1 MSSAPRAPKVQVKE
15 KARYFQRSAK
25 KEKMLKMYNSG
36 GKLSHEKPDTRI
48 APNRK
53 WFGNNRTITQE
64 ELASFQNA
72 YKEVKDSPNTVIL
85 HRRKL
90 PTTLVEDVVED
101 RKFNLLQ
108 AESFQNTF
116 GKNAQ
121 RRKPNLSVYDLKAM
135 MESAKK
141 EEEDF
146 HTNKTLKKQKE
157 EEEDDTGDVDMGQT
171 KRVMGEVYKVIDSSD
186 VVVEV
191 LDARDPMATR
201 SKRME
206 EFMVKETPHKHLVFL
221 INKVDLVPRWVVEK
235 AIRRLSRE
243 RPTLAYRASTTVCFG
258 YDQFLSLLKQY
269 QVLHSDRAHT
279 CVGFVG
285 YPNVGKSSVIN
296 SLRKEEVCPVAPIPG
311 ETKVW
316 RYISLTRKIYLI
328 DCPGHVYPDDI
339 TDADRVLRGVTRTE
353 RIKEPEHYI
362 DYIVSKVRPQY
373 IMKTYN
379 IDMWTSID
387 DLINK
392 VAIRFGRL
400 GKGGIPDTHAA
411 AIRIITDFQRGRIP
425 WFIVCNSQEKALL
438 APKKAAVKVTQ
449 PDLSTIQP
457 ALNFTEEDLKGETVA
472 PEIEEQEKKLDEE
485 AAEIIGEAPEI
496 IIPKDDA
503 E

>member
-1 MSSAPRAPKVQVKE
+1 MSTTPRAPKVNVKE
-15 KARYFQRSAK
+15 KKRYFQRSAK
-25 KEKMLKMYNSG
+25 KERMLKMYNSS
-36 GKLSHEKPDTRI
+36 GKLSHERPDTRI
-48 APNRK
+48 QPNRK

-64 ELASFQNA
+64 ELAAFQNA
-72 YKEVKDSPNTVIL
+72 YKEVKDNPNTVIL

-90 PTTLVEDVVED
+90 PTTLVEDAEED

-108 AESFQNTF
+108 AESFQHTF

-121 RRKPNLSVYDLKAM
+121 RRKPNLQVFDLKTM
-135 MESAKK
+135 MEDARKQ
-141 EEEDF
+141 EEEF
-146 HTNKTLKKQKE
+146 QTNKTLRKQKE
-157 EEEDDTGDVDMGQT
+157 EDEEDTGDVDMGQT

-221 INKVDLVPRWVVEK
+221 INKCDLVPRWVVEK

-243 RPTLAYRASTTVCFG
+243 RPTLAYRASTTNCFG

-269 QVLHSDRAHT
+269 QVLHQDRAHT

-316 RYISLTRKIYLI
+316 RYIALTKRIYLI

-362 DYIVSKVRPQY
+362 DYIVSKVRPEY
-373 IMKTYN
+373 IMRTYN
-379 IDMWTSID
+379 IEMWSSID
-387 DLINK
+387 DLIEK
-392 VAIRFGRL
+392 VARRFGRL
-400 GKGGIPDTHAA
+400 GKGGVPDTHAA
-411 AIRIITDFQRGRIP
+411 SIRIITDFQRGRMP
-425 WFIVCNSQEKALL
+425 WFIVCNSKEKALL
-438 APKKAAVKVTQ
+438 APKKAAVKVIQ
-449 PDLSTIQP
+449 PDLNQIQP
-457 ALNFTEEDLKGETVA
+457 ALEFNKEDL
-472 PEIEEQEKKLDEE
+472 EEVKPTAEEEAQEQKLDEE

-496 IIPKDDA
+496 VIPKDD